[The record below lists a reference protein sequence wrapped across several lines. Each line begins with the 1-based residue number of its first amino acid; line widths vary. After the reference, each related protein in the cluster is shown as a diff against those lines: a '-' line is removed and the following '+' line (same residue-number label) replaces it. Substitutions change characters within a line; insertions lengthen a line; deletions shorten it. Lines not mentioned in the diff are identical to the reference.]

1 MPRDPAAAAI
11 ARGCLDPHKGS
22 PMLDA
27 HQLLWTQIAGGVC
40 LLIFGG
46 LLFNLFR
53 MRGKMR
59 AASTWSKVEGTI
71 IASVVQQPPSHL
83 FDDLND
89 ATPLI
94 RYRYRTGGQ
103 DLESDQVRI
112 GGQPITTRVLAARQV
127 ARYPVGAHVDVYVDP
142 KDSKN
147 VLLEPGEPGN
157 LVAQLAFTIVFGLI
171 AAVLV
176 AHAIAGHV
184 LYTGNGVPLFAFA
197 LPAIAILVAAF
208 SVVSFARGRRLASAS
223 ARWPTVSGT
232 ITTSSVIEEEIEDDS
247 HNDKSIIRRTRRYQV
262 DLRYAYQVGKRD
274 FVGTTGNWGWTPIF
288 GLREQAE
295 TLAGKY
301 RQGEPVTVYYD
312 PAQPSPAVLEPD
324 GRQGSMAPLIF
335 AAIFAIAGA
344 VMLAFFVKV
353 GFGN

>member
-1 MPRDPAAAAI
+1 
-11 ARGCLDPHKGS
+11 
-22 PMLDA
+22 
-27 HQLLWTQIAGGVC
+27 VC

-59 AASTWSKVEGTI
+59 AASTWSKVEGVI
-71 IASVVQQPPSHL
+71 IASMVQQPPSHL

-94 RYRYRTGGQ
+94 RYRYRAGGQ

-112 GGQPITTRVLAARQV
+112 GGQPISTRVLAARQV
-127 ARYPVGAHVDVYVDP
+127 ARYPVGARVDVYVDP

-157 LVAQLAFTIVFGLI
+157 LVAQFAFTIVFGLI

-176 AHAIAGHV
+176 AHAIAGRV
-184 LYTGNGVPLFAFA
+184 LYTGNGVPLFTFA
-197 LPAIAILVAAF
+197 LPAIAILVAVL

-247 HNDKSIIRRTRRYQV
+247 HNDKSIIRTIRRYQV

-274 FVGTTGNWGWTPIF
+274 FIGTAGNWGWTGIY
-288 GLREQAE
+288 GLRELAE
-295 TLAGKY
+295 TAAGRY
-301 RQGEPVTVYYD
+301 SQGQPVTVYYD
-312 PAQPSPAVLEPD
+312 PAQPGNAVLEPD
-324 GRQGSMAPLIF
+324 NRQGSLAPLIF
-335 AAIFAIAGA
+335 AAIAA
-344 VMLAFFVKV
+344 VVGGVILAFFITI